1 MDAQTVQLV
10 GMILGP
16 LLGAGA
22 GTYFGLKG
30 ALNGL
35 KESARR
41 ADTNLEI
48 IKDVNR
54 QALFELIEHRKETSR
69 YVGEIKQDIKEK

>member
-1 MDAQTVQLV
+1 MDAQTLQLMS
-10 GMILGP
+10 MILGP
-16 LLGAGA
+16 LVGAGA

-41 ADTNLEI
+41 AEASLGSIERSNM
-48 IKDVNR
+48 
-54 QALFELIEHRKETSR
+54 QALFELVEHRKESKEFVR
-69 YVGEIKQDIKEK
+69 DLKQDIRDK